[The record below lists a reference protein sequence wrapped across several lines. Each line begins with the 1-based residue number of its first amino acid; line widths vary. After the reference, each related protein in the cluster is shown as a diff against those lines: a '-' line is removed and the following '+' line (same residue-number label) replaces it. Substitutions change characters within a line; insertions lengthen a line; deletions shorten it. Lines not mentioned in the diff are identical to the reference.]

1 MNKSAVDIIQSNDD
15 RVVKDI
21 FNSDE
26 HAKELVLSLGSFLQG
41 AGLVLTKQSSAVL
54 VEIART
60 TYYLGYKRGQL
71 VSSIPEF
78 VVPEETD

>member
-1 MNKSAVDIIQSNDD
+1 MGKSVVDIILSNDD
-15 RVVKDI
+15 KIVRRT

-26 HAKELVLSLGSFLQG
+26 QAKELVLSLGGFLQEK
-41 AGLVLTKQSSAVL
+41 GLVLTEDISSVL
-54 VEIART
+54 IEIART

-78 VVPEETD
+78 VMPDGTD